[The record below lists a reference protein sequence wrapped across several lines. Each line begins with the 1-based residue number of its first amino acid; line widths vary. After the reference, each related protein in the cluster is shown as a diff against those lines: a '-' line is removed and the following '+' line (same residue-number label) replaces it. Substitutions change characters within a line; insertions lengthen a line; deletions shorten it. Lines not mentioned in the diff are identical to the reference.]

1 MAFIANLFN
10 AHSGLEVVENLEILE
25 ESREEKCILSILLS
39 FNINANLIQPS
50 VIG

>member
-25 ESREEKCILSILLS
+25 ESREEKCIHLLPQVLS
-39 FNINANLIQPS
+39 NKHDPS
-50 VIG
+50 